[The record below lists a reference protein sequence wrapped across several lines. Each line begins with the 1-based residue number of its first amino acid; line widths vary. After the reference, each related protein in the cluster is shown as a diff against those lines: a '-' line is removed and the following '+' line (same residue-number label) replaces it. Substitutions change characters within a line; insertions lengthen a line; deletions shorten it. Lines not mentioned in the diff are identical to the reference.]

1 MLEPRLIFHCSYYIL
16 CVGRKKYNYRSKS
29 RTTEGSIRSISVFQ
43 ITGKICS

>member
-1 MLEPRLIFHCSYYIL
+1 MLEPCLIFHCSYCIL

-29 RTTEGSIRSISVFQ
+29 RTTEGSIRSIPLFQ